1 MIRTLFPPPTFD
13 GLPPDATHGH
23 SQFTSSKKPS
33 VDSQHFNLL
42 LPHTEIPL
50 TLSTVVLP
58 ATSGHRFYFGN
69 VSHSLPALLFCAT
82 LLVLLSVPSPA
93 LPCPRPL
100 PLFSVRALSR
110 SSLSA
115 PSPTLPC
122 PHLPLHLPV
131 TFPCTSLSP
140 SPAPP
145 CHLPLHLPVTFPL
158 LISDV
163 VRLSG
168 TYLILLIR
176 IRLYL
181 CRLDYILSMFL
192 LYLPFSMFLLFSLG
206 TFCLFP
212 NGLLSCITIDGLDL
226 VSRTFC
232 RVQ

>member
-82 LLVLLSVPSPA
+82 LSVLLSVPSPA
-93 LPCPRPL
+93 LPCPRPV

-122 PHLPLHLPV
+122 PHLPLHRPID
-131 TFPCTSLSP
+131 T
-140 SPAPP
+140 PAP
-145 CHLPLHLPVTFPL
+145 LQ
-158 LISDV
+158 
-163 VRLSG
+163 VRRGKSSARASNDDAH
-168 TYLILLIR
+168 TPPR
-176 IRLYL
+176 KQR
-181 CRLDYILSMFL
+181 RRPRAQVM
-192 LYLPFSMFLLFSLG
+192 
-206 TFCLFP
+206 TKHA
-212 NGLLSCITIDGLDL
+212 
-226 VSRTFC
+226 SRTSNGNGAATQ
-232 RVQ
+232 RTREQ

>member
-82 LLVLLSVPSPA
+82 LSVLLSVPSPA
-93 LPCPRPL
+93 LPCPRPV

-145 CHLPLHLPVTFPL
+145 CHLPLHLPVDTPPPL
-158 LISDV
+158 QFRRCDSSARASNDDAHTPPRKQRRRPHAQV
-163 VRLSG
+163 TMQHASC
-168 TYLILLIR
+168 T
-176 IRLYL
+176 
-181 CRLDYILSMFL
+181 S
-192 LYLPFSMFLLFSLG
+192 
-206 TFCLFP
+206 
-212 NGLLSCITIDGLDL
+212 NGNGAATQ
-226 VSRTFC
+226 RTC
-232 RVQ
+232 EQ